1 MRRRTQPPTV
11 RSLVLASLVLG
22 GLAGA
27 AACGDKI
34 TILECP
40 PGTLPQGSECIP
52 LGPDP
57 GPPVPDAASDVGAQ
71 DLGSLPDF
79 PTVTPDP
86 GVGPDLPAPDQG
98 PTPDVAGE
106 TSAGETSVGEDAG
119 DAAGGPPQVGSACA
133 VTQDCPAG
141 GTCLNWP
148 KGYCSQ
154 LDCEAGG
161 CPEGSV
167 CAPLGAG
174 NTGCLATCDADAD
187 CPGAARAC
195 KPQDVVDGTRK
206 LVCYAVEE
214 DAGAV
219 GATCGDSVQCGGPS
233 VCLDTMP
240 GGYCAVLDCA
250 VGTCPM
256 GSSCVKFDGGWV
268 CLDACATTEQ
278 CDGGPGAERQCAK
291 LKGPDGALMPVCVS
305 GATGKAVG
313 EACQSGFECTSG
325 FCEILG
331 DGRCS
336 QTNTPCFSEADCTA
350 VEFCSPSAFGK
361 IGVCSAA
368 CGVGVACPGASVC
381 VGGVGEATG
390 SCRPVCDGPG
400 DAAHCAADQGLT
412 CAFGYPLGSTTGQ
425 GQYACYHA
433 GEGAPGSA
441 CDETTTCAG
450 GACASSTS
458 GDGLCEAPCGVDLY
472 CPFPTTCFVDTSTGA
487 KSCSRACQ
495 SVADCALGQSCV
507 APPVGTRSA
516 CRAP

>member
-1 MRRRTQPPTV
+1 MRRFTQPGAV
-11 RSLVLASLVLG
+11 RSLTLASLAMGVW
-22 GLAGA
+22 AGS

-34 TILECP
+34 TIIECP
-40 PGTLPQGSECIP
+40 PGTLAQGSECIP

-57 GPPVPDAASDVGAQ
+57 GPAPVDAKADGVPKDVAP
-71 DLGSLPDF
+71 LPDF
-79 PTVTPDP
+79 PTVSPDP

-98 PTPDVAGE
+98 PAPEVVGE
-106 TSAGETSVGEDAG
+106 TVVGQDVV
-119 DAAGGPPQVGSACA
+119 DAAGGPAQVGSPCA
-133 VTQDCPAG
+133 LDQDCPSG
-141 GTCLNWP
+141 GKCLNWP

-154 LDCEAGG
+154 LDCEVGG

-167 CAPLGAG
+167 CAPLGGG
-174 NTGCLATCDADAD
+174 NTGCLARCETDAD
-187 CPGAARAC
+187 CPGEARAC
-195 KPQDVVDGTRK
+195 KPQDVVDGTRQ

-214 DAGAV
+214 DAGPV
-219 GATCGDSVQCGGPS
+219 GATCGDSVQCQGAS

-268 CLDACATTEQ
+268 CLDACATSEQ

-291 LKGPDGALMPVCVS
+291 LKGPDGALMSVCVS
-305 GATGKAVG
+305 GATGKSVG

-325 FCEILG
+325 YCEILG

-361 IGVCSAA
+361 IGVCSGA
-368 CGVGVACPGASVC
+368 CGVGVPCPGASVC

-400 DAAHCAADQGLT
+400 DAVHCAADQGLT

-441 CDETTTCAG
+441 CDETTVCGGGGVCASG
-450 GACASSTS
+450 GA
-458 GDGLCEAPCGVDLY
+458 GEGLCEAPCGADLY
-472 CPFPTTCFVDTSTGA
+472 CPFPTTCFADASGV
-487 KSCSRACQ
+487 KSCSKACQ
-495 SVADCALGQSCV
+495 SVGDCAAGLTCA
-507 APPVGTRSA
+507 APLVGTRSA
-516 CRAP
+516 CRAQ